1 MLFSKT
7 NIYYFVVS
15 AGIIMTS
22 LLCSLCLEYDSVSA
36 YTAFIT
42 TNDSI
47 SFDISP
53 SGDGT
58 SIHSE
63 SINVQS
69 DCRAGYNLTIATP
82 EGSSLYKYENNTQ
95 SSSTASFTAVDG
107 TSALNN
113 SNNTNK
119 WGYTLTTNPTSSTV
133 FLPLSSTQA
142 VLKTPSQTASSEAD
156 INDTFDIN
164 YGAQVSNSVDAGNY
178 QMANNSIL

>member
-1 MLFSKT
+1 MYTKT
-7 NIYYFVVS
+7 NTFLAVLGLAWACILVSGFVSTDS
-15 AGIIMTS
+15 A
-22 LLCSLCLEYDSVSA
+22 SA
-36 YTAFIT
+36 YTASIT
-42 TNDSI
+42 TSDSI
-47 SFDISP
+47 TFDISP

-107 TSALNN
+107 TSALN
-113 SNNTNK
+113 SDNNTNK
-119 WGYTLTTNPTSSTV
+119 WGYTLTSNPNSSTV
-133 FLPLSSTQA
+133 FSPLSTTAS
-142 VLKTPSQTASSEAD
+142 VIKTPSQTASSEAD

-164 YGAQVSNSVDAGNY
+164 Y
-178 QMANNSIL
+178 